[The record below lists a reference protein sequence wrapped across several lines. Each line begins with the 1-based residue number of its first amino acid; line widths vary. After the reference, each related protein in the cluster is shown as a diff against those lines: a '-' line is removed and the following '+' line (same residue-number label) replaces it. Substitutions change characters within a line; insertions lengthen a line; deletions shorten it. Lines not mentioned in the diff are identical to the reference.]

1 MHKVCLQNKPNVT
14 VKRLKNLSP
23 IPRWVWSHFSNYQNS
38 LQKHQLISEPSAII
52 SNNSKISS
60 KYQQFSTI
68 TVQYQ
73 KISEI
78 ICIKWHFKYV
88 LEPVVKYTVKKV
100 CLCLH
105 SMTNVWAKNI
115 QTSRNETNWFHFA
128 IAHEVYFLHW
138 DSEIFFL
145 LQIFLYLKRDWLCW
159 WCK

>member
-78 ICIKWHFKYV
+78 ICKKWHFKYV

-105 SMTNVWAKNI
+105 SMTKI
-115 QTSRNETNWFHFA
+115 FKHRGTKPTGFISLLRMSF
-128 IAHEVYFLHW
+128 FLHW
-138 DSEIFFL
+138 DSGIFFL

>member
-78 ICIKWHFKYV
+78 ICKKWHFKYV

-128 IAHEVYFLHW
+128 IAHEVFFFALGFR
-138 DSEIFFL
+138 IFFSTSNIS
-145 LQIFLYLKRDWLCW
+145 IFEKRLIMLMV
-159 WCK
+159 